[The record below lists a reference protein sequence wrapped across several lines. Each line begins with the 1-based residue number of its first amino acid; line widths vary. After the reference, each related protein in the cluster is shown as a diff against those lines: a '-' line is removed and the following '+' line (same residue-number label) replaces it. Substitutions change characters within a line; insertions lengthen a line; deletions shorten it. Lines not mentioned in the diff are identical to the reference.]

1 MSGGNDT
8 NKESLEIGATE
19 ALVKH
24 TQEFTKQI
32 ITVLP
37 GIHCAVGYG
46 LANSMLIEGNDG
58 NIIID
63 TLESREAAIELHKDF
78 QTISSKPV
86 VAIIYTHN
94 HADHVF
100 GAEVL
105 AGNNLSNVKVY
116 SHSTTRK
123 ILDTTLGI
131 IQQITYQRAA
141 RQFGIYLTE
150 ENSVINDGIGLHLKY
165 NKNNTSALLYPTD
178 TFDKDNWNITI
189 AGRDFIFYHA
199 PGETDDQIV
208 IYMPKEK
215 VLFAADNIYKAFPNI
230 YAIRGT
236 TTRDVIQWVSSL
248 DLMRN
253 LRAEYLI
260 PSHTKP
266 ISGVEYIYETITI
279 YRDAMQFVHDQT
291 VRFMNKGFSPD
302 EIIGNKLIQ
311 LPKHLQEHPYLQE
324 FYGTVDWSIR
334 GIFDRYMGWY
344 SGKSSDLNPDP
355 PNVRAQN
362 LIRLGGGSKKVFEN
376 AQAAYLEQ
384 KFQWCLELTEALS
397 IYPEDLNKLDIIQLQ
412 VSTLQKLATLQIS
425 PNGRNWYLT
434 KSLEIQGLI
443 EIKPSPTQVVQAILK
458 APLKNI
464 FMLLSVNLNYHK
476 ANDINQLILFHF
488 KDTNEKFSIHIRN
501 GIADVQVQWPENI
514 QAKTIDMI
522 IELTKVE
529 IWKEV
534 IARIKNPLTSLSN
547 DEIILKDGNGEIN
560 PELIV
565 PFLTFL
571 SMFTSE

>member
-1 MSGGNDT
+1 MSDVNDN
-8 NKESLEIGATE
+8 NKDSLETGITE

-37 GIHCAVGYG
+37 GIHCAIGYG
-46 LANSMLIEGNDG
+46 LANSMLIEGDDG

-63 TLESREAAIELHKDF
+63 TLESREAATKLQKEF
-78 QTISSKPV
+78 QAISSKPI

-131 IQQITYQRAA
+131 VQRITYQRAA
-141 RQFGIYLTE
+141 RQFGMYLTE
-150 ENSVINDGIGLHLKY
+150 ENGAINDGIGLHLKY
-165 NKNNTSALLYPTD
+165 DKNSTSALLYPTD
-178 TFDKDNWNITI
+178 TFDTDSWNLTI
-189 AGRDFIFYHA
+189 AGRDFVLYHA

-236 TTRDVIQWVSSL
+236 TTRDAMQWVSSL

-266 ISGVEYIYETITI
+266 ISGAEYIYETITI

-302 EIIGNKLIQ
+302 EIIGNTLIQ
-311 LPKHLQEHPYLQE
+311 LPKRLQEHPYLQE

-334 GIFDRYMGWY
+334 AIFDRYMGWY

-362 LIRLGGGSKKVFEN
+362 LIQLGGGSKKVLES
-376 AQAAYLEQ
+376 AQTAYLEQ
-384 KFQWCLELTEALS
+384 KYQWCLELTEALN
-397 IYPEDLNKLDIIQLQ
+397 IYPEDLNKSEIIQLQ
-412 VSTLQKLATLQIS
+412 VSTLQKLASLQTS
-425 PNGRNWYLT
+425 ANGRNWYLT

-443 EIKPSPTQVVQAILK
+443 EIKPSPTQVAQTILK

-464 FMLLSVNLNYHK
+464 FMLLPVNLNYHK
-476 ANDINQLILFHF
+476 ANDVNQLILFHF
-488 KDTNEKFSIHIRN
+488 QDTNEKFSIHIRN
-501 GIADVQVQWPENI
+501 GIADVKFQWPENI
-514 QAKTIDMI
+514 QSNAIDII
-522 IELTKVE
+522 IEMAKEE
-529 IWKEV
+529 IWREV
-534 IARIKNPLTSLSN
+534 IARIKNPLAVLSN

-560 PELIV
+560 PELTV

>member
-1 MSGGNDT
+1 MSGINDT
-8 NKESLEIGATE
+8 NKDSLETGVSE
-19 ALVKH
+19 PLRKH
-24 TQEFTKQI
+24 TQEFAKQI
-32 ITVLP
+32 IAVLP
-37 GIHCAVGYG
+37 GIHCAIGYG
-46 LANSMLIEGNDG
+46 LANSMLIEGDDG

-63 TLESREAAIELHKDF
+63 TLESREAATELQKDF
-78 QTISSKPV
+78 QVISSKPV

-116 SHSTTRK
+116 SHSKTQK
-123 ILDTTLGI
+123 ILDATLGI
-131 IQQITYQRAA
+131 VQQITYQRAA
-141 RQFGIYLTE
+141 RQFGMYLTSE
-150 ENSVINDGIGLHLKY
+150 NDGINNGIGLNLKY
-165 NKNNTSALLYPTD
+165 NKDSTSALLYPTN
-178 TFDKDNWNITI
+178 TFDTDRWNLTI
-189 AGRDFIFYHA
+189 AGRDFVLYHA

-208 IYMPKEK
+208 IYMPKEN

-236 TTRDVIQWVSSL
+236 TTRDAIQWVSSL

-253 LRAEYLI
+253 LRSEYLI

-266 ISGVEYIYETITI
+266 ISGAEYIYETITI

-311 LPKHLQEHPYLQE
+311 LPKRLKEHPYLQE

-334 GIFDRYMGWY
+334 GIFDQYLGWY
-344 SGKSSDLNPDP
+344 SGKSSDLNPDA

-362 LIRLGGGSKKVFEN
+362 LIRLGGGSKKVFES
-376 AQAAYLEQ
+376 AQVAYSEQ
-384 KFQWCLELTEALS
+384 KYQWCLELTEALC
-397 IYPEDLNKLDIIQLQ
+397 IYPEDLNKSEIIQLQ
-412 VSTLQKLATLQIS
+412 VSTLQKLASLQTS
-425 PNGRNWYLT
+425 ANGRNWYLT

-443 EIKPSPTQVVQAILK
+443 EIKPSPAQVTKTILNSS
-458 APLKNI
+458 LKKL

-476 ANDINQLILFHF
+476 ANDINQLVLFHF
-488 KDTNEKFSIHIRN
+488 QDTNEKFSIHIRN
-501 GIADVQVQWPENI
+501 GIADVKYQWPENI
-514 QAKTIDMI
+514 QSNPIDMI
-522 IELTKVE
+522 IEVIKEE
-529 IWKEV
+529 IWKQV
-534 IARIKNPLTSLSN
+534 IARIKNPLTCLSN
-547 DEIILKDGNGEIN
+547 DEIILKDGNEEIT
-560 PELIV
+560 PELV
-565 PFLTFL
+565 VQFLTFL